1 MRFPRVQAISVQV
14 SNSPTVQGRARPI
27 RTETGVGK
35 EDSEGPKS
43 AERMRCQYVK
53 YCSISGPPVPYSSRR
68 ATRIMAT
75 ASGLLCP
82 MAVIPAIIWS
92 TGSIGVRCVMKK
104 VSEMPM
110 KTTRMNCA
118 KRFRT

>member
-1 MRFPRVQAISVQV
+1 
-14 SNSPTVQGRARPI
+14 
-27 RTETGVGK
+27 
-35 EDSEGPKS
+35 
-43 AERMRCQYVK
+43 
-53 YCSISGPPVPYSSRR
+53 
-68 ATRIMAT
+68 MAT

-82 MAVIPAIIWS
+82 MAVDSAIIWS